1 MSTFSEDRSPRPAK
15 RRGRPPG
22 GGLTPAQAR
31 AALLDAAERSVLE
44 SGATATTMEAIARRS
59 GYTRAVLYRHFANRD
74 EVVGALALRAAER
87 SVAEATARYVG
98 PLDPQEVITESLVF
112 VATEVARDPLLAR
125 LTGDGGFARL
135 VTAHPEIAA
144 LLTESYEFGLANCS
158 PERLRPGLTA
168 TEAAGYVLSIA
179 LALLMGAVPHAD
191 DPEAVRRYVRAF
203 VLPALFTD
211 PPPLP
216 G

>member
-1 MSTFSEDRSPRPAK
+1 MSTFSDDKKPGPTR

-22 GGLTPAQAR
+22 GGLSPAQAR
-31 AALLDAAERSVLE
+31 EALLDAAERAVLE
-44 SGATATTMEAIARRS
+44 SGTAATMEAIARRS

-74 EVVGALALRAAER
+74 EVVGALALRATER
-87 SVAEATARYVG
+87 SVAEATARFVG
-98 PLDPQEVITESLVF
+98 PFDPQRVITESLVF

-125 LTGDGGFARL
+125 LTGEGGFARL

-144 LLTESYEFGLANCS
+144 LLTESYELGLAGCLPGS
-158 PERLRPGLTA
+158 LRPGLGSA
-168 TEAAGYVLSIA
+168 EAAGYVLSIA
-179 LALLMGAVPHAD
+179 LALLMGAVPDAG
-191 DPEAVRRYVRAF
+191 DPDAVRRYVRAF